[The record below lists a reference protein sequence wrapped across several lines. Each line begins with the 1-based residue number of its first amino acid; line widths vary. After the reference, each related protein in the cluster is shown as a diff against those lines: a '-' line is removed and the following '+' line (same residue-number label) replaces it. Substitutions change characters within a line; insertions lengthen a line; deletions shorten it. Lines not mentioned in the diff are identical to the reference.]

1 MKKNLL
7 ISGAT
12 VLITFACVA
21 AFQAFSYVTQVPA
34 ASSAALALPVK
45 PFEVDPSWVKEGK
58 PNFRAAE
65 FFKSHDGK
73 TSSGIFECDGP
84 SVFEWH
90 YQLDESIYVL
100 EGGVDIEYQ
109 GKKFSLKPGESAF
122 FRAGT
127 TALWHVPK
135 GIRKTW
141 TLHDAG
147 KPARGIASILLR

>member
-1 MKKNLL
+1 MKKSLTIGVATALL
-7 ISGAT
+7 TLLGVTSY
-12 VLITFACVA
+12 
-21 AFQAFSYVTQVPA
+21 QAIAYVTQAQPA
-34 ASSAALALPVK
+34 SATAVNLPVR
-45 PFEVDPSWVKEGK
+45 PFEVDPSWIKEGK

-65 FFKSHDGK
+65 FFKSHDGD

-84 SVFEWH
+84 STFEWH

-100 EGGVDIEYQ
+100 EGGVDIEYE
-109 GKKFSLKPGESAF
+109 GKKFSLKPGDTVL

-135 GIRKTW
+135 GIRKSW

-147 KPARGIASILLR
+147 KPARGLASLLK

>member
-1 MKKNLL
+1 MKKSLT
-7 ISGAT
+7 IG
-12 VLITFACVA
+12 VA
-21 AFQAFSYVTQVPA
+21 AGLMTLLGITSYQAIAYVTQVAP
-34 ASSAALALPVK
+34 ASSAAVSMPVK
-45 PFEVDPSWVKEGK
+45 AFEVDPTWIKEGT
-58 PNFRAAE
+58 PNFRATE

-84 SVFEWH
+84 STFEWH
-90 YQLDESIYVL
+90 YQLDETIYVL
-100 EGGVDIEYQ
+100 DGGVDIEYQ
-109 GKKFSLKPGESAF
+109 GKRFSLKPGETAF

-147 KPARGIASILLR
+147 KPARGLAKLLG